1 MTPGLVRRTVVFHGR
16 VQQVGFRIT
25 VSSLAEGFPVTG
37 WVRNEPDGTVC
48 CVVEGATVDLDAFI
62 DSILQ
67 RMRDNITGH
76 DCSLADASGEFENFR
91 ITT

>member
-25 VSSLAEGFPVTG
+25 VSGLAEGFPVTG

-67 RMRDNITGH
+67 RMRDNITSH
-76 DCSLADASGEFENFR
+76 DSSLADASGEFENFR
-91 ITT
+91 IMT